1 MLCVLHGKTIGAKC
15 NLKVAFS
22 LNSWI
27 YSKKVIIQLSVQYR
41 IYLDSCPDNFYHIGR
56 ADRRCSHLGTC
67 PIV

>member
-27 YSKKVIIQLSVQYR
+27 YSKKGYYTVECTIPNIFGLMPR
-41 IYLDSCPDNFYHIGR
+41 
-56 ADRRCSHLGTC
+56 
-67 PIV
+67 